1 MTDLVLIAL
10 RDERD
15 LSRFDCGNDDMN
27 QWLVRHAWASHKAD
41 LARTW
46 LALDGDIVAGYFALT
61 TGSVR
66 PEDAP
71 RRLTRGMPRYP
82 IPIILLARL
91 AVDIRY
97 QGQHLGARLLA
108 EALRRAV
115 AASDTAAA
123 RVVVVDAIDDTAVAF
138 YKRWGFIDTPDNPRR
153 LYRKIAD
160 IRASDD
166 DRPATPTISNPPR
179 SSSRRASPSR

>member
-1 MTDLVLIAL
+1 MTDIVLVTL

-15 LSRFDCGNDDMN
+15 LTSFDCGNDDMS

-46 LALDGDIVAGYFALT
+46 LALDGDMVAGYFALT

-66 PEDAP
+66 PDEAP
-71 RRLTRGMPRYP
+71 RRIARGMPRYP

-91 AVDIRY
+91 AVDHRY
-97 QGQHLGARLLA
+97 QGQRLGARLLA

-123 RVVVVDAIDDTAVAF
+123 RVVVVDAIDDSAAA
-138 YKRWGFIDTPDNPRR
+138 YYRRWGFIDTPDNPRR
-153 LYRKIAD
+153 RYRKIAD
-160 IRASDD
+160 IRASLGD
-166 DRPATPTISNPPR
+166 P
-179 SSSRRASPSR
+179 

>member
-1 MTDLVLIAL
+1 MNELVLIAL
-10 RDERD
+10 REERD
-15 LSRFDCGNDDMN
+15 LSGFDCGNDDMN

-46 LALDGDIVAGYFALT
+46 LALDDDIVAGYFALT

-71 RRLTRGMPRYP
+71 RRVARGMPRYP

-91 AVDIRY
+91 AVDVRY
-97 QGQHLGARLLA
+97 QGQRLGLRLLA

-153 LYRKIAD
+153 LYRRIAD
-160 IRASDD
+160 IRASL
-166 DRPATPTISNPPR
+166 TNPPT
-179 SSSRRASPSR
+179 